1 MGQFGLGFIALAL
14 ATFSAYAQ
22 PSAAAEFKLVL
33 PDHKGQLRWSADGF
47 KIIQTSAKP
56 NGREIGIRG
65 QDGSGQLTF
74 LGFLF
79 LVPEQAPL
87 TSAKCREGA
96 LALDTKANPTMK
108 ILQSSETV
116 RPGDLPISM
125 VSYTSQAKD
134 GATWYVV
141 RAFIGTGD
149 TCGDLEFY
157 SNKPIHPEDADLRT
171 IFLSYKLDQSYAP
184 TSNDVFLYAQTLYQA
199 QMFKAAAPLF
209 EAALAKL
216 GDDAAPWPSV
226 KTARRVMTDQAGM
239 AYGMSGEIGKAR
251 AIFEKAISE
260 DPDYPMYYY
269 NLACADAEEKKLGD
283 ARLHLQAAFAR
294 EANTI
299 SGEAVPDPTKD
310 ESFLPFRQDKK
321 FWTFLEHLQASR

>member
-1 MGQFGLGFIALAL
+1 MREFGLAFVTLAL
-14 ATFSAYAQ
+14 ATFSAYSQ
-22 PSAAAEFKLVL
+22 PTAAAEFKLAL

-47 KIIQTSAKP
+47 KIIQTSAKA

-65 QDGSGQLTF
+65 QDGSGRLTF

-79 LVPEQAPL
+79 VVPEQAPL

-96 LALDTKANPTMK
+96 LALDRKANPTLK

-116 RPGDLPISM
+116 RPGALPSSL
-125 VSYTSQAKD
+125 VSYRSRAKD

-141 RAFIGTGD
+141 RGFIATGD

-157 SNKPIHPEDADLRT
+157 SNKAIRLDDADLRT
-171 IFLSYKLDQSYAP
+171 IFLSYELDKSYAP

-199 QMFKAAAPLF
+199 QMFKAAAPMF
-209 EAALAKL
+209 EAALAEL
-216 GDDAAPWPSV
+216 ADDAAPWPSV

-239 AYGMSGEIGKAR
+239 AYGMSGNIGKAR

-269 NLACADAEEKKLGD
+269 NLACADAEEKKLTD

-294 EANTI
+294 KANTI
-299 SGEAVPDPTKD
+299 SGESVPDPTKD
-310 ESFLPFRQDKK
+310 ESFLPFRQNKN